1 MQKKLHKALELQKKF
16 CVFEERAKNMDG
28 NFGFLMEK
36 HRKNSMFFWKNN
48 KKNATTSIQC
58 AGERMAYYLLYIK
71 IKLLLNKFC
80 FEKEIK

>member
-1 MQKKLHKALELQKKF
+1 MQKNLHKALELQKKF

-28 NFGFLMEK
+28 NFVFLMEK
-36 HRKNSMFFWKNN
+36 HRKNGVFFWKDN
-48 KKNATTSIQC
+48 KKNAITSIQC
-58 AGERMAYYLLYIK
+58 AGGRMAYYLLYIK